1 MKNMGLSNA
10 VADKHTG
17 QKVLNRA
24 ELSFR
29 KKIRIRVK
37 ATGQL
42 GTIILA
48 DNRKR
53 KHLVLLIDSQKKQLF
68 STDEIELAG
77 G

>member
-1 MKNMGLSNA
+1 MKNMSLSNA
-10 VADKHTG
+10 VANKHTG
-17 QKVLNRA
+17 PKVLNRA

-29 KKIRIRVK
+29 KKIKVRVK
-37 ATGQL
+37 ATGQI

-53 KHLVLLIDSQKKQLF
+53 KHLVLLLDMQKKQLF